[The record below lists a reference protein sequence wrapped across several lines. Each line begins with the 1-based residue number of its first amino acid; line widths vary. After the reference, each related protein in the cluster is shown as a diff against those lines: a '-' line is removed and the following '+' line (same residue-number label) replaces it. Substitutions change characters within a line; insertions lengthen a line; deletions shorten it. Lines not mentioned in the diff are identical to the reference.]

1 VLHRNELSGSLGGLT
16 RVRRFVQDDAHV
28 FCRKDQIQAEVLAAL
43 QFMKFVYD
51 VLGMTYKLELST
63 RPLKALGEVSVWN
76 EAEAALAA
84 AMNEFAGEGNWK
96 ENPGDGAFYGPKID
110 IKVWGALSRCA
121 LSFRSCPTPIGA
133 TLARAN
139 RPRAN
144 ALLPLPLLLPAYPAD
159 PARLLHHPLAAASC
173 RLRNR

>member
-1 VLHRNELSGSLGGLT
+1 MYATPSRFADFGVLHRNELSGSLGGLT

-51 VLGMTYKLELST
+51 VFGMTYKLELST

-110 IKVWGALSRCA
+110 IKVWRSLALRAFLSELPDSDWGYSCACESPTCECTLAPSPPPPRLSR
-121 LSFRSCPTPIGA
+121 
-133 TLARAN
+133 
-139 RPRAN
+139 
-144 ALLPLPLLLPAYPAD
+144 
-159 PARLLHHPLAAASC
+159 
-173 RLRNR
+173 